1 MDQPVPIGLDLAK
14 SVFEMHGADAEGRVV
29 LRRQL
34 RRSQVLGFFERL
46 GPCLVGMEAC
56 SGAHHRARELIG
68 LGREVRLMPPACVKP
83 YVKRG
88 KTDGEGDR
96 GCRAAAQAPE
106 RCRGDLRGGDAAQ
119 FKLVRANGTNDPVD
133 RSTAQNALRAGDV
146 GRAAGG
152 AARPQRAR
160 DFPVRQRP
168 QTVNAIRAPLSEFG
182 IVTAKGIPNLDRLL
196 EAAGNVPGAAR
207 PALGLLAG
215 QLRDLEDRIEAA
227 TARIAADQKA
237 DPLARRLATIPG
249 LGPIASSAFAATTP
263 NRAAFRSARD
273 YAAWLGLTSRA
284 HSSGG
289 KERLGQISK
298 AGNRYLRRLLYLGAM
313 ARISARRGWRAA
325 PTDAAP
331 DWLDRMLAQAGEGGG
346 RRAGRPP
353 GPDGLSLGFPLAGS
367 E

>member
-29 LRRQL
+29 LRCQL

-68 LGREVRLMPPACVKP
+68 LGHEVRLMPPACVKP
-83 YVKRG
+83 YAKRG

-119 FKLVRANGTNDPVD
+119 FKPVRANGTNDPVD

-182 IVTAKGIPNLDRLL
+182 IVTAKASTTWIGCSK
-196 EAAGNVPGAAR
+196 R
-207 PALGLLAG
+207 PATCPGQRDPRWACSPEGCAIWRTGSKRRPRRSPRTRRPTRSPGVWPPSPALAPSRPPP
-215 QLRDLEDRIEAA
+215 LRPPRP
-227 TARIAADQKA
+227 TG
-237 DPLARRLATIPG
+237 RR
-249 LGPIASSAFAATTP
+249 SAPRATT
-263 NRAAFRSARD
+263 RH
-273 YAAWLGLTSRA
+273 G
-284 HSSGG
+284 SG
-289 KERLGQISK
+289 
-298 AGNRYLRRLLYLGAM
+298 
-313 ARISARRGWRAA
+313 
-325 PTDAAP
+325 
-331 DWLDRMLAQAGEGGG
+331 
-346 RRAGRPP
+346 
-353 GPDGLSLGFPLAGS
+353 
-367 E
+367 